1 VTFSDR
7 YARASLRWRCWML
20 GKHPGLLWRARLA
33 PSVPEPELALL
44 GVLCR
49 GDATMVD
56 VGAAFGMWA
65 YHRYAGAVVAFE
77 PLPHLASALA
87 RGFRGRVE
95 VHQVALS
102 AESGTARLTMPE
114 RHWGYS
120 TIEPENDLRGKVS
133 ESLGFASFDV
143 DKRTLDS
150 YELRDVAFV
159 KVDAEG
165 HEPSV
170 LAGARATI
178 ARDLPALVVETE
190 ERHNVGS
197 VDAVSAF
204 AAELG
209 YRRYFLLGGQ
219 LRDGFTLEQHQHP
232 DRPDD
237 YVRNLIFLQNEHV
250 AKLRA
255 APKLPFTLA
264 G

>member
-1 VTFSDR
+1 
-7 YARASLRWRCWML
+7 ML
-20 GKHPGLLWRARLA
+20 AKHPALLWRARLA

-44 GVLCR
+44 RVLCR
-49 GDATMVD
+49 DDALMVD
-56 VGAAFGMWA
+56 VGAAFGMWT
-65 YHRYAGAVVAFE
+65 YHARRYAGAVVAFE

-87 RGFRGRVE
+87 RGFRGRVA

-120 TIEPENDLRGKVS
+120 TIEPANELRGKVS
-133 ESLGFASFDV
+133 ETLGFASFDV
-143 DKRTLDS
+143 EKRTLDS

-190 ERHNVGS
+190 ERHNAGS
-197 VDAVSAF
+197 VAAVSEL
-204 AAELG
+204 AASLG
-209 YRRYFLLGGQ
+209 YRRFFLHAGQ
-219 LRDGFTLEQHQHP
+219 LRDGRELTIEHHQNLE
-232 DRPDD
+232 RPED
-237 YVRNLIFLQNEHV
+237 YVRNLIFLQDAHV
-250 AKLRA
+250 AQLRA
-255 APKLPFTLA
+255 ASGLPFTLA